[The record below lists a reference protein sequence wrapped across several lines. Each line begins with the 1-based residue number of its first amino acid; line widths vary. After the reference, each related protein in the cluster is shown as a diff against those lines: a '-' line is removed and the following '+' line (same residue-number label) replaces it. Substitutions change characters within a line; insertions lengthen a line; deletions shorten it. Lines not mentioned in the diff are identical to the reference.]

1 MIFLRIFKDDRA
13 LGTAGVILFL
23 IALFVP
29 SFIKDFS
36 ATDSAAIVPYTC
48 MPFYNYIFGS
58 IHKLPVLNHLV
69 TMMVIMLINYTLIRI
84 GIRDQ
89 LLRERSL
96 MPAFFFMLFT
106 AALPAARQVSPALI
120 GSLFYLFSF
129 TILFEVQDK
138 EPDTLSIFTASL
150 ILTIGSMFC
159 LKLIW
164 FVPLIWLSLWTLRTV
179 TWREIFYPVTAFVL
193 LALFMLVWYWGIR
206 GNGAGLVDLVAK
218 NLEFTGSF
226 KPFHKSVYLL
236 YGYILLLVV
245 IASIYMINHF
255 QTMKSNSQNIY
266 QVMFYMFLAGILF
279 FLVIMRSD
287 PSSIVFISLPVSF
300 ILSNYFHR
308 RKNHWTHELAVWILL
323 GLVVYVQLM
332 V

>member
-1 MIFLRIFKDDRA
+1 
-13 LGTAGVILFL
+13 
-23 IALFVP
+23 
-29 SFIKDFS
+29 
-36 ATDSAAIVPYTC
+36 
-48 MPFYNYIFGS
+48 
-58 IHKLPVLNHLV
+58 
-69 TMMVIMLINYTLIRI
+69 
-84 GIRDQ
+84 
-89 LLRERSL
+89 
-96 MPAFFFMLFT
+96 MPAFFFMLFA

-129 TILFEVQDK
+129 VILLEVQEK

-150 ILTIGSMFC
+150 ILALGSMFC

-179 TWREIFYPVTAFVL
+179 TWREIFYPVTAYML
-193 LALFMLVWYWGIR
+193 LALFLIVWYLGIM
-206 GNGAGLVDLVAK
+206 GNGTGLVDLLAK

-226 KPFHKSVYLL
+226 NPFHKSVYLL
-236 YGYILLLVV
+236 YGYILLLVI

-255 QTMKSNSQNIY
+255 QTMKSTSQNIY

-279 FLVIMRSD
+279 FLVILRSD
-287 PSSIVFISLPVSF
+287 PSSLVFISFPVSF
-300 ILSNYFHR
+300 ILSNFFHR
-308 RKNHWTHELAVWILL
+308 RKNHWTQELAIWILL

>member
-1 MIFLRIFKDDRA
+1 MIFLRIFKDNRA
-13 LGTAGVILFL
+13 PGTAGIILLL
-23 IALFVP
+23 IALFIP
-29 SFIKDFS
+29 SFINDFS
-36 ATDSAAIVPYTC
+36 AGGSPELVSHTC
-48 MPFYNYIFGS
+48 MPFYNFIFGS
-58 IHKLPVLNHLV
+58 IYKLPVLNHLV
-69 TMMVIMLINYTLIRI
+69 TMLIMMLINYTLIRI

-106 AALPAARQVSPALI
+106 AAIPAARQVSPALI

-129 TILFEVQDK
+129 AILLEVQEK

-150 ILTIGSMFC
+150 ILALGSMFC

-164 FVPLIWLSLWTLRTV
+164 FVPLIWLSLWTLRSV
-179 TWREIFYPVTAFVL
+179 TWREIFYPVTAYIL
-193 LALFMLVWYWGIR
+193 LGIFLLTWYVGIM
-206 GNGAGLVDLVAK
+206 GNGAGLVDLLAN

-236 YGYILLLVV
+236 YGYILLLVI

-255 QTMKSNSQNIY
+255 QTMKTMAQNIY

-279 FLVIMRSD
+279 FVFILRFD
-287 PSSIVFISLPVSF
+287 PSSLIFISFPVSF

-308 RKNHWTHELAVWILL
+308 RKSHWTHELAIWILL

>member
-1 MIFLRIFKDDRA
+1 MIFLRIFKDNRA
-13 LGTAGVILFL
+13 LGTAGIILFL

-36 ATDSAAIVPYTC
+36 TTSSAEIVPHTC
-48 MPFYNYIFGS
+48 MPFYNFIFGS
-58 IHKLPVLNHLV
+58 IYKLPVLNHLV
-69 TMMVIMLINYTLIRI
+69 TMLIMMLINYTLIRI

-106 AALPAARQVSPALI
+106 AAIPAARQVSPALI

-129 TILFEVQDK
+129 AILLEVQEK
-138 EPDTLSIFTASL
+138 ETDTLSIFTASL
-150 ILTIGSMFC
+150 ILALGSMFC

-164 FVPLIWLSLWTLRTV
+164 FVPLIWLSLWTLRSV
-179 TWREIFYPVTAFVL
+179 TWREIFYPVTAYIL
-193 LALFMLVWYWGIR
+193 LGIFLLTWYVGIM
-206 GNGAGLVDLVAK
+206 GNGAGLVDLLAN

-236 YGYILLLVV
+236 YGYILLLVI

-255 QTMKSNSQNIY
+255 QTMKTMAQNIY

-279 FLVIMRSD
+279 FVFILRFD
-287 PSSIVFISLPVSF
+287 PSSLIFISFPVSF

-308 RKNHWTHELAVWILL
+308 RKSHWTHELAIWILL